1 MEIDIF
7 SIFVYIL
14 DTIEDGALKEKRVL
28 WIFSVDRIRDL
39 FSHHHSTEN
48 IRWAYFFTKVSHF
61 PFYGL
66 FPMT

>member
-14 DTIEDGALKEKRVL
+14 DGIVDVALKEKRVL
-28 WIFSVDRIRDL
+28 WIFLWVGNEA

-48 IRWAYFFTKVSHF
+48 IRCTE
-61 PFYGL
+61 
-66 FPMT
+66 